1 MHNQRVFSAFVL
13 MAALAS
19 TASAQCYQFSGSGAT
34 LQITISSFISKTT
47 TPSNGTGY
55 VTNDYFQGNN
65 SFTVGGVTQ
74 TSIST
79 TNTPTCEN
87 CLIGAVIF
95 NYQPGPGSVTAF
107 TMTVPATGTPA
118 SQNSWM
124 VVLGGTG
131 NVIPGGLLP
140 SPAAFPPISS
150 WVLPANENNIVVSTT
165 VNGVASF
172 TDYPITSIGP
182 CSGAAGG
189 PPATP
194 SISGVVSAS
203 AFGGFPIVAP
213 GSWVE
218 IYGANLAPDTREWGT
233 ADFSGP
239 NGEDAPTTL
248 DGVVVTIGGQ
258 NAFID
263 YISPG
268 QVNAQLPSNIATGG
282 MLQLTLA
289 NGSAASAP
297 VNLAVDATEPGLLA
311 PGSFKIGGNQYVVAI
326 LPDGTYVLP
335 AGAIA
340 GVNSRPAKP
349 GETVTMYGV
358 GFGPVTPSF
367 PAGEIV
373 TGDNTLSASFDFL
386 FGQAQFVPVY
396 YGLAP
401 SFVGLYQFDVVVP
414 AVPDSDLVPFTFNLG
429 GLPSIQTLYIA
440 VHQ

>member
-1 MHNQRVFSAFVL
+1 MHNQRLFSAFAL
-13 MAALAS
+13 MATVAS
-19 TASAQCYQFSGSGAT
+19 TARAQCYQFSGSGAT

-47 TPSNGTGY
+47 TPSNGSGY

-79 TNTPTCEN
+79 TDTPTCEN
-87 CLIGAVIF
+87 CLIGAAVF
-95 NYQPGPGSVTAF
+95 NYQPGSGSVTAF
-107 TMTVPATGTPA
+107 TMTVPATGA
-118 SQNSWM
+118 LANQNAWM

-194 SISGVVSAS
+194 SISGVESAS
-203 AFGGFPIVAP
+203 AFGGFPSVAP

-218 IYGANLAPDTREWGT
+218 IYGTNLAPDTREWGGS
-233 ADFSGP
+233 DF
-239 NGEDAPTTL
+239 NGNNAPTSL

-258 NAFID
+258 KAFID

-289 NGSAASAP
+289 NGSAVSAP
-297 VNLAVDATEPGLLA
+297 VSLTVDVTEPGLLA
-311 PGSFKIGGNQYVVAI
+311 PASFNIGGKQYVVAI

-335 AGAIA
+335 TGAIA

-349 GETVTMYGV
+349 GETVTMYGI

-373 TGDNTLSASFDFL
+373 TQQNQLSTSFQML
-386 FGQAQFVPVY
+386 FGQTQAQLSY

-401 SFVGLYQFDVVVP
+401 SFVGLDQFDVVVP
-414 AVPDSDLVPFTFNLG
+414 AVADSDLVLFTFNLG
-429 GLPSIQTLYIA
+429 GLPSIQTLYTA
-440 VHQ
+440 VQQ